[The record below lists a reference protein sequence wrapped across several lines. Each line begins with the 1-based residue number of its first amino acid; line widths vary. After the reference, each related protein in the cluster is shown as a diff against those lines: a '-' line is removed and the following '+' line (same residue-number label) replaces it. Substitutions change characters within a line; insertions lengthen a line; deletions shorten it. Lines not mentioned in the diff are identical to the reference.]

1 MDQDT
6 FSEAK
11 PRLPASVTHFGLN
24 LVGLASILGTLFFL
38 RTRSFSLQDDVFALL
53 AAAAV
58 PIVALDVLVLRVHR
72 RASTGLD
79 WDKPFTPDYG
89 RVATKLLGLAVTVG
103 LIALAYWAFS
113 EYHGSFYDPF
123 YRALRRFWLPLVVGA
138 PTYVVLVD
146 GVDDRAATTRTG
158 SSAGPS
164 WAGPGDANGREL
176 ANHFRTWLVK
186 AFFLPL
192 MLVWM
197 HGESRNL
204 IRFDFSSVDW
214 SNLRLYDFLYSLIF
228 GVDLI
233 LATVGYV
240 LSFRVID
247 THVRSAEP
255 TMFGWVVALFCY
267 QPFYGLMEA
276 QFVRYSNDYGFGSWL
291 SPWPALR
298 WVWAGAIVAAHHD
311 LHPRHGG
318 LRRALLEPHAPRHPH
333 ERPVPL
339 HEAPG
344 VHREEHLVVARLD
357 PVRAAHRHRS
367 TRSGTRCCSAA
378 STRSTSCARKTE
390 ERHLSRDPDVRRVRA
405 LDERPRRAA
414 LSEPADPGA
423 QVQGPRGAGR
433 GADRGEPGAGRDGS
447 PALRGPGRPVSG
459 RAVNFTRPRGSV

>member
-6 FSEAK
+6 ISEAK

-38 RTRSFSLQDDVFALL
+38 RTRSFSLQDNVFALL
-53 AAAAV
+53 AAAAL
-58 PIVALDVLVLRVHR
+58 PIVALDILVLRVHR
-72 RASTGLD
+72 RGSTGLD

-103 LIALAYWAFS
+103 LIALGYWSFS
-113 EYHGSFYDPF
+113 EYHGAFYDPF
-123 YRALRRFWLPLVVGA
+123 YRGLRRVWLPLVVGA
-138 PTYVVLVD
+138 PTYMVLVD
-146 GVDDRAATTRTG
+146 GVMIEPRDGYWQVGRAVMGRTG
-158 SSAGPS
+158 
-164 WAGPGDANGREL
+164 DVTGRVV

-255 TMFGWVVALFCY
+255 TMVGWVVALFCY
-267 QPFYGLMEA
+267 QHFYGLLES
-276 QFVRYSNDYGFGSWL
+276 QFVRYSSDYAFGSWL
-291 SPWPALR
+291 APWPNFRA
-298 WVWAGAIVAAHHD
+298 VWAGTIITLITIYTLATVAFGVRFSNLTHRGILTNGPYRFTKHPAYVAKNMSWWLISIPFVPHTGVLDAI
-311 LHPRHGG
+311 RHSLLLGCINTIYF
-318 LRRALLEPHAPRHPH
+318 LR
-333 ERPVPL
+333 
-339 HEAPG
+339 
-344 VHREEHLVVARLD
+344 AR
-357 PVRAAHRHRS
+357 
-367 TRSGTRCCSAA
+367 
-378 STRSTSCARKTE
+378 TE
-390 ERHLSRDPDVRRVRA
+390 EKHLSRDPTYVAYA
-405 LDERPRRAA
+405 LWMNDHGALRFLGRLIPALKYKAPPEALPPLAA
-414 LSEPADPGA
+414 
-423 QVQGPRGAGR
+423 
-433 GADRGEPGAGRDGS
+433 S
-447 PALRGPGRPVSG
+447 PAPAATPAPPTEVP
-459 RAVNFTRPRGSV
+459 AA

>member
-6 FSEAK
+6 LSGAK
-11 PRLPASVTHFGLN
+11 PRLPPSATHFGLN
-24 LVGLASILGTLFFL
+24 LVGLAGILGMLFFL
-38 RTRSFSLQDDVFALL
+38 RSRSFSLQDDVFALL

-58 PIVALDVLVLRVHR
+58 PIVILDVLVLRVHR

-123 YRALRRFWLPLVVGA
+123 YHALRRIWLPLVVA
-138 PTYVVLVD
+138 TPAYIVLVD
-146 GVDDRAATTRTG
+146 GVMIEPRDSYWQLGRVLLG
-158 SSAGPS
+158 HKE
-164 WAGPGDANGREL
+164 DAKGFAI

-197 HGESRNL
+197 HGESRTL

-247 THVRSAEP
+247 THVRTAEP
-255 TMFGWVVALFCY
+255 TMTGWVVALFCY
-267 QPFYGLMEA
+267 QPFYGLMEN
-276 QFVRYSNDYGFGSWL
+276 QFVRYSGDFAFGSWL
-291 SPWPALR
+291 APWPTLR
-298 WVWAGAIVAAHHD
+298 WCWAGAIVSLITIYTLATVVFGVRFSNLTHRGI
-311 LHPRHGG
+311 LTNGPYRFTKHPAYVSKNLSWWLISIPFIPHWGAIEAIRHSILLGCINTIYF
-318 LRRALLEPHAPRHPH
+318 LR
-333 ERPVPL
+333 
-339 HEAPG
+339 
-344 VHREEHLVVARLD
+344 AR
-357 PVRAAHRHRS
+357 
-367 TRSGTRCCSAA
+367 
-378 STRSTSCARKTE
+378 TE
-390 ERHLSRDPDVRRVRA
+390 ERHLSRDPTYVAYA
-405 LDERPRRAA
+405 LWMNDHGA
-414 LSEPADPGA
+414 LRFLGRLIPALKYKSPPEPAPQPLA
-423 QVQGPRGAGR
+423 A
-433 GADRGEPGAGRDGS
+433 AAAE
-447 PALRGPGRPVSG
+447 
-459 RAVNFTRPRGSV
+459 